1 MIEEFIQWYENIN
14 KARAKDYYAPHKPI
28 TILYALVKTA
38 NDVRWIE
45 FNRDREELESI
56 ISEFTKYST
65 KPNCLQPLWRL
76 TNDSKTKPFWTTQ
89 PSNIVLNSKGDI
101 PTGSAKENNFK
112 AGFSDEIYN
121 KLNKNKAQI
130 HALIRYITVD
140 NFPDSLHETL
150 WELLGVF
157 DLEAQAPTQE
167 TITTTVTKVKRDPK
181 FPKLIL
187 SLYGNQCACCGL
199 KINFKNNTAL
209 SMEAAHIK
217 WKARG
222 GDCNEHNGLALCPTH
237 HYTFDR
243 GIWTLNSDYRI
254 ELSDSILIDRKND
267 TFFTPYI
274 GESIGRFILNEE
286 LLPSIGNIEWH
297 RKNILK

>member
-1 MIEEFIQWYENIN
+1 MMEEFIQWYENIN

-28 TILYALVKTA
+28 TILYALVKA
-38 NDVRWIE
+38 ASDVRWIE
-45 FNRDREELESI
+45 YNSDNEKLRSI
-56 ISEFTKYST
+56 IREFTKFTSSP
-65 KPNCLQPLWRL
+65 KELDPLWRL
-76 TNDSKTKPFWTTQ
+76 KNDSKVYKFWSSIPEKVILGASGIPSVTT
-89 PSNIVLNSKGDI
+89 
-101 PTGSAKENNFK
+101 ARENNMMF
-112 AGFSDEIYN
+112 GFSDEVYN
-121 KLNKNKAQI
+121 KLKDNKAHI
-130 HALIRYITVD
+130 HALIRYITED

-167 TITTTVTKVKRDPK
+167 TITTTVTKVKRDPR

-254 ELSDSILIDRKND
+254 ELSNSILIDRKND

-286 LLPSIGNIEWH
+286 LLPSVGNIEWH

>member
-1 MIEEFIQWYENIN
+1 MIKEFIKWYEGIN

-28 TILYALVKTA
+28 SILYALVKVCQ
-38 NDVRWIE
+38 NSRWIE
-45 FNRDREELESI
+45 YNRDRKELEDI
-56 ISEFTKYST
+56 IGEFTKYST
-65 KPNCLQPLWRL
+65 RPNCLQPLWRL
-76 TNDSKTKPFWTTQ
+76 TNDSKELSFWTTE
-89 PSNIVLNSKGDI
+89 PSEVILNSKGDI
-101 PTGSAKENNFK
+101 STGTAKEQDFK
-112 AGFSDEIYN
+112 AGFSENIYN
-121 KLNKNKAQI
+121 WLVQNKADA
-130 HALIRYITVD
+130 HALIKYITED
-140 NFPDSLHETL
+140 NFPESLHETI

-157 DLEAQAPTQE
+157 DLEAQVPEQE
-167 TITTTVTKVKRDPK
+167 TVTTTITKAKRDPK

-199 KINFKNNTAL
+199 KINFKNNTPL

-222 GDCNEHNGLALCPTH
+222 GECNEHNGLALCPTH

-274 GESIGRFILNEE
+274 GESIGRFILNDE
-286 LLPSIGNIEWH
+286 LLPSAGNIEWH